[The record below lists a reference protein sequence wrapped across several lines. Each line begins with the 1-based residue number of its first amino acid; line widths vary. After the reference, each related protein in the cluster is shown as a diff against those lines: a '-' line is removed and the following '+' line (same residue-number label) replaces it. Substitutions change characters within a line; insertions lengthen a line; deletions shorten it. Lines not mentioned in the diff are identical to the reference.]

1 MTIEVEVLDVA
12 FSILVQLCVAHGNLS
27 CQEAD
32 ILSRILAFSVV
43 ESCTS
48 SPICCICK

>member
-27 CQEAD
+27 CREAD
-32 ILSRILAFSVV
+32 MLPRTGFF
-43 ESCTS
+43 
-48 SPICCICK
+48 CCGKLHFKSDLLHM